1 MGAQSLQA
9 ATLSA
14 ADTWTADL
22 SVTGLIR
29 VSVVQTGYH
38 QLQVQITD
46 SDGDWIALKNLA
58 NGLHDIDIPASTKGR
73 IKTRIGIPAGGYV
86 SGSSAIEVF

>member
-1 MGAQSLQA
+1 MGAQSLET

-14 ADTWTADL
+14 ENTWSSDL

-46 SDGDWIALKNLA
+46 SDGDWIHLKNLTS
-58 NGLHDIDIPASTKGR
+58 GLHDIDIPASTKGR
-73 IKTRIGIPAGGYV
+73 IRTRIGIPTGGYV
-86 SGSSAIEVF
+86 SGSSVVEVF